1 MNVNTLGTAQMD
13 EAVDVLCD
21 AFGDY
26 PVMRFV
32 IGQVDDSYA
41 VRLRSLVA
49 FFTAARFLNG
59 DLVWGVRDKSGE
71 LAAVANITPPGERP
85 RSAELD
91 VRREALWR
99 ELGEPA
105 RERYES
111 VGRIWQRFVL
121 ERPHYHLNMIGV
133 RRSFQGHGAARLL
146 LDALHERS
154 ANAADSCGV
163 SLSTEVP
170 VNVRLYEHF
179 GYQVTGYARVS
190 SDLETWGFFR
200 PNPAQ

>member
-1 MNVNTLGTAQMD
+1 MNVITLGTAEMD

-32 IGQVDDSYA
+32 IGQVDDVYA
-41 VRLRSLVA
+41 ARLRSLVA

-59 DLVWGVRDKSGE
+59 DVVWGVRADDGE

-85 RSAELD
+85 RSGELE
-91 VRREALWR
+91 VRRAALWR
-99 ELGEPA
+99 DLGEPS

-111 VGRIWQRFVL
+111 IGRIWQRFVL

-133 RRSFQGHGAARLL
+133 RRSFQGQGVARLL
-146 LDALHERS
+146 LDALHEQS
-154 ANAADSCGV
+154 ASAADSCGV

-170 VNVRLYEHF
+170 INVRLYEHF
-179 GYQVTGYARVS
+179 GYEVTGYARVS
-190 SDLETWGFFR
+190 SDLETWSFFR
-200 PNPAQ
+200 PNAAR